1 MWGIPYVTSEQGGGS
16 AVKNYPKFADKQN
29 KFCDQ
34 KGGKRVKKSLSSM
47 DVRYGIPLRE
57 PSRAF
62 QSFKTGADLQSASVD
77 RATRRKMQ
85 FRLAAILWISVIALE
100 RSLSLRKGF
109 LSQDIKLPM
118 KCRSDGFAP
127 TDCLVNR
134 QFFHCLLCKK
144 TLDIKKNF

>member
-62 QSFKTGADLQSASVD
+62 QNFKMGALTYNLRQSIEI
-77 RATRRKMQ
+77 RRQ
-85 FRLAAILWISVIALE
+85 DAAA
-100 RSLSLRKGF
+100 
-109 LSQDIKLPM
+109 
-118 KCRSDGFAP
+118 
-127 TDCLVNR
+127 
-134 QFFHCLLCKK
+134 
-144 TLDIKKNF
+144 